1 MIQISMTSE
10 EHDEDIIFNFD
21 VAKPLT
27 LLSWAYKTNTQEG
40 PEGRKARRGGL
51 ASWEQYTE
59 SLAAH

>member
-1 MIQISMTSE
+1 MTSE

-40 PEGRKARRGGL
+40 PGV
-51 ASWEQYTE
+51 
-59 SLAAH
+59 